1 MSIKSRPSFR
11 DWVDS
16 HSEPEWSPMPLTH
29 ITRGLD
35 AQEIIR
41 QGAIEPRM
49 CSKFK
54 KLAAY
59 FFYARPAYRLADGAV
74 VKLEAACPF
83 CFILRDELIGRA
95 EAIHAFDTGAFF
107 NRLYAHVLTDDFRV
121 DDYLLG
127 VDAAR
132 PNKLIAATFGSMS
145 AYFDGD
151 RTKVKHAG
159 DIPAWEM
166 LARAYLELIASPGR
180 NEPDDRICSIEVM
193 VAESISL
200 KRNLRAVIVPHTC
213 GMSKDGRLGLSCAE
227 DDGATIVP

>member
-59 FFYARPAYRLADGAV
+59 FFYARPA
-74 VKLEAACPF
+74 
-83 CFILRDELIGRA
+83 
-95 EAIHAFDTGAFF
+95 
-107 NRLYAHVLTDDFRV
+107 
-121 DDYLLG
+121 
-127 VDAAR
+127 
-132 PNKLIAATFGSMS
+132 
-145 AYFDGD
+145 
-151 RTKVKHAG
+151 
-159 DIPAWEM
+159 
-166 LARAYLELIASPGR
+166 
-180 NEPDDRICSIEVM
+180 
-193 VAESISL
+193 
-200 KRNLRAVIVPHTC
+200 
-213 GMSKDGRLGLSCAE
+213 
-227 DDGATIVP
+227 